1 MTKREREVF
10 NLIREDPWISQ
21 KEIAEKLGITRSSA
35 GVHVLNLTKK
45 GLIRGKRY
53 ILNEDEYALVIGG
66 ANMDISGFPLKELR
80 WNDSNPGN
88 VRLSMGGVGRNISE
102 NLARMGIRV
111 KLLSAVGRDIYGEK
125 IMNDCKAL
133 KIDMDAVK
141 QVDEDPTSI
150 YLSIQ
155 DSGGDMVLA
164 LSDMEISCRIDTEY
178 INRNRGLIE
187 HASVVVI
194 EANLDKRMIE
204 YLFSNFAESCFFVD
218 PVSSAKAE
226 RIIGLF
232 EGIDTITCNR
242 HEAEVLCG
250 VRIEKDQDFLDAADK
265 LVRAGIREVFINRGA
280 EGTCYAS
287 PEGRGFYRVKRLE
300 MANANGAGDAF
311 IAGLVYGKVNGLSLA
326 EKLEFASA
334 ASAVTVSCSETVN
347 PSMSADMIK
356 RYMSSKR
363 NE

>member
-53 ILNEDEYALVIGG
+53 ILNEEEYALVIGG
-66 ANMDISGFPLKELR
+66 ANMDISGFPLKDLR
-80 WNDSNPGN
+80 RNDSNPGS
-88 VRLSMGGVGRNISE
+88 VRLSMGGVGRNIAE
-102 NLARMGIRV
+102 NLARMGTGV

-125 IMNDCKAL
+125 ILNDCSAL
-133 KIDMDAVK
+133 KIDIDAVK
-141 QVDEDPTSI
+141 QVDEEPTSV

-155 DSGGDMVLA
+155 DSSGDMVLA
-164 LSDMEISCRIDTEY
+164 LSDMEISGRIDTDY
-178 INRNRGLIE
+178 INKNRGLIE
-187 HASVVVI
+187 HASAVVV
-194 EANLDKRMIE
+194 EANLERRIIE
-204 YLFSNFAESCFFVD
+204 YLISNFSESCFFAD
-218 PVSSAKAE
+218 PVSGVKAE
-226 RIIGLF
+226 KIIGLF

-250 VRIEKDQDFLDAADK
+250 VKIEKDQDCLDAADK

-280 EGTCYAS
+280 EGTCYAT
-287 PEGRGFYRVKRLE
+287 PEGRGFYRVKRVE
-300 MANANGAGDAF
+300 MVNANGAGDAF
-311 IAGLVYGKVNGLSLA
+311 MAGLVYGKMKGLSLD

-347 PSMSADMIK
+347 PSLSADLIK
-356 RYMSSKR
+356 RYADNNR